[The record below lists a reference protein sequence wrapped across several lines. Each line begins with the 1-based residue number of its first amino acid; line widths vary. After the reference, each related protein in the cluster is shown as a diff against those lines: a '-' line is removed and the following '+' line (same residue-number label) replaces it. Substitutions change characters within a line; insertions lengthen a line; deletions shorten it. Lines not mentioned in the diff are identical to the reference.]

1 MGSAEIFT
9 VGHSNTDF
17 AGLAKLL
24 HQHGITAVADVRSQ
38 PYSRFLP
45 HFSQRA
51 LKASLRE
58 AGIHYV
64 FLGRELGA
72 RPDDPA
78 CYVNGK
84 ASYDRI
90 AATPLFREGLERL
103 RNGMHSARIALLCA
117 EKDPLVCHRT
127 ILVCRHLRQP
137 GLTIQHILAD
147 GSLVT
152 QHELERRL
160 LAEHGLQQLDLLQPR
175 SLDEMI
181 EEAYDR
187 QGAAIAYTATT
198 QGDDDHAERAS

>member
-1 MGSAEIFT
+1 MSSATIFT

-17 AGLAKLL
+17 AGLLELL
-24 HQHGITAVADVRSQ
+24 RQHDVTAVADVRSQ
-38 PYSRFLP
+38 PYSRYLP
-45 HFSQRA
+45 YFSRRA
-51 LKASLRE
+51 LQASLRE

-84 ASYDRI
+84 ASYARI

-103 RNGMHSARIALLCA
+103 RTGLARARIALLCA

-137 GLTIQHILAD
+137 DLTIQHILAD

-152 QHELERRL
+152 QQEVERQL
-160 LAEHGLQQLDLLQPR
+160 LAAHGLQQIDLLRPR
-175 SLDEMI
+175 SLAEMI

-187 QGAAIAYTATT
+187 QGAAIAYTDAT
-198 QGDDDHAERAS
+198 QDGDDDAGHPG

>member
-1 MGSAEIFT
+1 MASAEVFT
-9 VGHSNTDF
+9 VGNSNTDF
-17 AGLAKLL
+17 AGLATLL

-38 PYSRFLP
+38 PYSRYLP

-84 ASYDRI
+84 ASYQRI

-103 RNGMHSARIALLCA
+103 RNGMRSARIALLCA

-160 LAEHGLQQLDLLQPR
+160 LAEHSLQQLDMFQPR
-175 SLDEMI
+175 SREDML

-187 QGAAIAYTATT
+187 QGAAIAYTDTT

>member
-1 MGSAEIFT
+1 MGSVEIFT

-17 AGLAKLL
+17 AGLARLL

-51 LKASLRE
+51 LRVSLRE
-58 AGIHYV
+58 AGIRYV
-64 FLGRELGA
+64 FLGHELGA

-78 CYVNGK
+78 CYVDGK
-84 ASYDRI
+84 ASYERI
-90 AATPLFREGLERL
+90 AATPLFQEGLERL
-103 RNGMHSARIALLCA
+103 RNGMRSARIALLCA

-152 QHELERRL
+152 QQELERQL
-160 LAEHGLQQLDLLQPR
+160 LVEHGLQQLDLLRPR
-175 SLDEMI
+175 SLDDLI